1 MRVINAKQ
9 DTIWLMVRHV
19 AHANTQLN
27 LHSKQ
32 QLLELLF
39 FPRKKT
45 IIKLYFAN
53 CVSNGTNR
61 FRLPVTIKVVSS
73 TMDCIAFYNVGE
85 ELVGC
90 TALEASQNMQIE
102 PDNHPPVLKTA
113 IGKKILFNIGLS
125 TLDSTKNPIKYIL
138 KKSLTI
144 EDQLPTDLE
153 KTTKDATPSKVSR
166 KYYLSKQ
173 LTIPSYTSYTTKFN
187 TDI

>member
-1 MRVINAKQ
+1 
-9 DTIWLMVRHV
+9 
-19 AHANTQLN
+19 
-27 LHSKQ
+27 
-32 QLLELLF
+32 
-39 FPRKKT
+39 
-45 IIKLYFAN
+45 
-53 CVSNGTNR
+53 
-61 FRLPVTIKVVSS
+61 
-73 TMDCIAFYNVGE
+73 MDCIAFYNVGE

-153 KTTKDATPSKVSR
+153 KQPRMLHHQRSVE

>member
-1 MRVINAKQ
+1 
-9 DTIWLMVRHV
+9 
-19 AHANTQLN
+19 
-27 LHSKQ
+27 
-32 QLLELLF
+32 
-39 FPRKKT
+39 
-45 IIKLYFAN
+45 
-53 CVSNGTNR
+53 
-61 FRLPVTIKVVSS
+61 
-73 TMDCIAFYNVGE
+73 VGE

-166 KYYLSKQ
+166 KILSFQ
-173 LTIPSYTSYTTKFN
+173 TINHS
-187 TDI
+187 